1 MSPVK
6 AMKIKIFVV
15 AFLLCVVAFGILI
28 YRLLGL
34 QITDAQVYQQR
45 ALAQQMSSTA
55 ITADRGT
62 IYDRNGNVL
71 AKSATVWTVVL
82 SPAEVKDDEELNKI
96 ANKLSEL
103 MGVDPQ
109 KVIEMGQD
117 KESYYREIKPPIE
130 QDVREQLLQ
139 FIQDEGIG
147 CINMIESSKRYYPYG
162 NFAAQLLGFVGS
174 DNQGSYGL
182 EAYYN
187 SVLSGTPGRVL
198 TSVNGWGTD
207 MPFQESERFEAT
219 DGNSLVLTIDEGLQH
234 FLEKNLELAL
244 EEHDVRNRASGVII
258 NAKTGEVLAMA
269 TKPDFDPNNPQAL
282 GNPDEALE
290 AEKLKGN
297 QEAYKEYLG
306 EKQYLQWSNKV
317 IGETYEPGSVFKIV
331 TAAAA
336 LETGAQTL
344 TSNSYYCPGYY
355 MVGEQRYGCW
365 QSSGHGMQTFEKAM
379 QNSCNPAFIQIG
391 QSIGGTAF
399 YEYFNSFGLSEAT
412 GIDLPG
418 EEVGISHSL
427 SQLQGETG
435 GGTYLASTSFGQTFQ
450 VTPLQMAMAVAA
462 AVNGGTLY
470 QPYVVKQV
478 LDSDGNVVST
488 TQPTAKRQVISEETS
503 AQIRTLVEAVVAD
516 GSGRNAQVPGYRIG
530 GKTGTTEKLTKDK
543 NIITGEYEQILS
555 FAGIAPMEDPEI
567 VVLVTLDEPGRN
579 GGFGSTIAA
588 PVVGAILEEALPYL
602 GYEPQFT
609 QEEVEDTSEKTVPY
623 LETLVIH
630 DAQGQ
635 LRQLGLDCKIVG
647 DGVTVLKQVPSV
659 TEKIPKGGTVVL
671 FTDEASMETMVE
683 VPDVTGETAQAANKK
698 IYGAGL
704 NMRIAGEDVTL
715 PNVKAAT
722 QYPAAG
728 EKVSPGTVVEVRFQV
743 MEPEEETETADEGAT
758 MFEEAPSQEG
768 T

>member
-1 MSPVK
+1 MPPIQ
-6 AMKIKIFVV
+6 AMKFKIFVV
-15 AFLLCVVAFGILI
+15 AFLLCACAFGILI
-28 YRLLGL
+28 YRLFGL
-34 QITDAQVYQQR
+34 QITDAEVYQQR
-45 ALAQQMSSTA
+45 ALAQQMSSTS

-109 KVIEMGQD
+109 SVIEMGQD
-117 KESYYREIKPPIE
+117 KESYYREIKPSIE
-130 QDVREQLLQ
+130 QDVREELLT
-139 FIQDEGIG
+139 FISEEEIG
-147 CINMIESSKRYYPYG
+147 CLTMIESSKRYYPYG

-244 EEHDVRNRASGVII
+244 EEHDVQNRACGVIV

-269 TKPDFDPNNPQAL
+269 TKPDFDPNTPLTL

-297 QEAYKEYLG
+297 QEAYKDYLG
-306 EKQYLQWSNKV
+306 EKQFLQWSNKV

-336 LETGAQTL
+336 LETGSQTL
-344 TSNSYYCPGYY
+344 NNTYYCPGYY
-355 MVGEQRYGCW
+355 MVGEQEYGCW
-365 QSSGHGMQTFEKAM
+365 QSGGHGMQTFEKAM

-391 QSIGGTAF
+391 QALGGTSF
-399 YEYFNSFGLSEAT
+399 YEYFHNFGLAEAT

-418 EEVGISHSL
+418 EEVGISHTL
-427 SQLQGETG
+427 SELQGQTG
-435 GGTYLASTSFGQTFQ
+435 GGTYLASSSFGQTFQ
-450 VTPLQMAMAVAA
+450 VSPLQMAMAVCA

-488 TQPTAKRQVISEETS
+488 TQPQAKRQVISEETS
-503 AQIRTLVEAVVAD
+503 AKIRDLVEAVVAD

-530 GKTGTTEKLTKDK
+530 GKTGTTEKLTKEK

-579 GGFGSTIAA
+579 GGYGSTIAA

-602 GYEPQFT
+602 GYEPEFT
-609 QEEVEDTSEKTVPY
+609 EEEAADTSEETVPY
-623 LETLVIH
+623 LESMVIH
-630 DAQGQ
+630 DAMGH
-635 LRQLGLDCKIVG
+635 LRQLGLDYKIVG

-659 TEKIPKGGTVVL
+659 TEQIPKGGTVVL
-671 FTDEASMETMVE
+671 FTDEASLESTVSIPSVVGMTPQE
-683 VPDVTGETAQAANKK
+683 ANQA
-698 IYGAGL
+698 IYAAGL
-704 NMRIAGEDVTL
+704 NIRLTGEDVSQA
-715 PNVKAAT
+715 NVQAVS

-728 EKVSPGTVVEVRFQV
+728 ETVSPGTVVEVSFQAV
-743 MEPEEETETADEGAT
+743 QPQAEDAAG
-758 MFEEAPSQEG
+758 EEAAQ
-768 T
+768 